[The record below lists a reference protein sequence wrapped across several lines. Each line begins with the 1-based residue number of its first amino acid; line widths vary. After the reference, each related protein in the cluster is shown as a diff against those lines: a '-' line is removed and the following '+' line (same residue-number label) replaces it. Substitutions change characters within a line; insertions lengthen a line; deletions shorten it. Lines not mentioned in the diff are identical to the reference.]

1 MKTKISYFKP
11 FFTAMVLCMLAALSS
26 CKKNPAVGSPSFD
39 VTVDSLN
46 YKVGDQVV
54 FKITGDADLITFYSG
69 TTGNQYINSTR
80 TTIQG
85 SPQMQFTSY
94 RQFGPQNNTIHLL
107 ASTDFNG
114 SYDVPSVQIATWTD
128 ITARATFSTG
138 TNNTPSGVVDL
149 SDLSKDGAPIYIA
162 FKYTA
167 IDTTVSQPTWTI
179 NNLVVNN
186 KQADGTLVSVGT
198 LANLSWGSVNVAGA
212 QIWTFSTTQLQ
223 MAGGAIGT
231 PDNEDWVIS
240 KQIFPN
246 RVARDLGLIVKTNPI
261 AIPLPTY
268 PYIYTVAGTYTA
280 TFVAQNNSA
289 WDSKTTV
296 KQFIITVK

>member
-11 FFTAMVLCMLAALSS
+11 FFIATVLCMLAVLSS
-26 CKKNPAVGSPSFD
+26 CKKNASVVVPSFN

-54 FKITGDADLITFYSG
+54 FKITGDADLLTFYSG
-69 TTGNQYINSTR
+69 VTGNQYINSTR

-94 RQFGPQNNTIHLL
+94 RQYGPQNNTIHLL
-107 ASTDFNG
+107 ASTNFNG
-114 SYDVPSVQIATWTD
+114 NYDVPNVQSATWTD
-128 ITARATFSTG
+128 ITSRATFSTG

-149 SDLSKDGAPIYIA
+149 SDLSTNGAPIYIA

-179 NNLVVNN
+179 NNLVINN

-198 LANLSWGSVNVAGA
+198 LANLSWGSVNVKGV

-223 MAGGAIGT
+223 MAGGAIGM
-231 PDNEDWVIS
+231 PDNEDWIIS

-246 RVARDLGLIVKTNPI
+246 RVARDAGVIVKTNPT
-261 AIPLPTY
+261 AIPPPTY
-268 PYIYTVAGTYTA
+268 PYTYTAAGTYTA
-280 TFVAQNNSA
+280 TFVAQNNNA
-289 WDSKTTV
+289 WSNKTTV